1 LELRSVVGI
10 HLAPQMMVLV
20 LARGALEGSDR
31 PKNAICLKF
40 PEPGRSGEAE
50 VGSSVDRR
58 SIHKPFW

>member
-1 LELRSVVGI
+1 
-10 HLAPQMMVLV
+10 MTVLV

-40 PEPGRSGEAE
+40 PKPGRSGEAE